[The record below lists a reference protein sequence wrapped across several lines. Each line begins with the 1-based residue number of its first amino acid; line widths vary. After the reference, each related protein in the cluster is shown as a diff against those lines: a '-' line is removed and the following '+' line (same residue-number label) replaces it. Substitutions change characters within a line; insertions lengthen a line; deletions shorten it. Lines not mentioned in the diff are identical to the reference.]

1 MNKRLLCAIDRAV
14 NSRVP
19 HLRLLAVLGLLALL
33 SAQVFGLTRGY
44 QCDCTGQVEWTAQ
57 DHCHGPHDAG
67 CHDDEAPGH
76 AHDEGDGSGER
87 HEHQEVR
94 DDAEARSLPGVIPL
108 NFVPVLLA
116 VFEEAPRWAGSIVAK
131 TPWAD
136 WDVGTGPPPGVA
148 VARTT
153 VLLI

>member
-1 MNKRLLCAIDRAV
+1 LNKPALCAIDRPV

-19 HLRLLAVLGLLALL
+19 FLRLLAVLGLMALL
-33 SAQVFGLTRGY
+33 GAQVFGLTRGY
-44 QCDCTGQVEWTAQ
+44 QCDCTGRVEWTAQ

-67 CHDDEAPGH
+67 CHEDEPLGH
-76 AHDEGDGSGER
+76 IHDEGDGPGER

-94 DDAEARSLPGVIPL
+94 DDAEARSMPGVTPL

-116 VFEEAPRWAGSIVAK
+116 VFEDERRWTETIVPK
-131 TPWAD
+131 TPSAD
-136 WDVGTGPPPGVA
+136 LDVGTGPPPGVA